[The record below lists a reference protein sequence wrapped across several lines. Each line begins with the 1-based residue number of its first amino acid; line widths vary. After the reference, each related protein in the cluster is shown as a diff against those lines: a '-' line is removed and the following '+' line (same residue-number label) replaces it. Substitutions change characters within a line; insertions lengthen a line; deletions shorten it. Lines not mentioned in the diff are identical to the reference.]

1 MPLHDLQV
9 NIGSMKQIPPRSLED
24 PIQFIKGVGPRKAIL
39 LEKLRLTSIEDCLYF
54 LPFRFEDRTQF
65 KNISQAVI
73 GEYVTLTGEVLN
85 AGTMFMGRRKRV
97 FEVIVQDKTGVIRAK
112 WFRFNETYM
121 KEKFKT
127 GQKIILSGKSTL
139 NKRSGLE
146 IIHPDTEQVSGEDV
160 NSLEIGKIVPV
171 YHVTDGLHLK
181 SMRTIIKNVLD
192 KYLHLIEEFLPND
205 LIQRHE
211 FISRADALS
220 QSHFP
225 PQGTSLSELDAF
237 KTPAQKRLVFEE
249 LFLIQL
255 GLAFRKKHTGEV
267 NTGTPLKTR
276 GELIKRFVK
285 LLPFTLTGAQKRVL
299 SEIMEDLEKEKS
311 MNRLIQGDVG
321 SGKTIV
327 ALTALLTAVDN
338 KMQSALMVPTEILAE
353 QHYLNIRPYCESLGI
368 ELSLITSALK
378 GKERQSLYENIR
390 TGKTQIIVGTH
401 SLIQKDIQFKNLGLA
416 VVDEQH
422 RFGVLQRDAIG
433 KKGDHP
439 HLLIMTATPIPR
451 SLALTLYGDMDVS
464 LLDEFPPGRKKITT
478 EIFYENRREKAY
490 GILEKQLQQGR
501 QAFVVCPLIEESDVM
516 DLKAAVTVLD
526 FIKDRFPDY
535 VACLIHGKLK
545 KEERQDIMSRFLKN
559 EIQVLVST
567 TVIEVGIDV
576 PNATAMI
583 IEHAERFGL
592 AQLHQL
598 RGRVGRGAHSSH
610 CLLMAYHPVTEE
622 GQARMKAMQ
631 NSGDGFIIAEEDLKI
646 RGPGDFMGTRQ
657 SGMPLLKIANLLR
670 DIRVL
675 ETARKEA
682 FLLIDQDPDLKAPE
696 HQPLNKAIHRF
707 LGEYLELMQI
717 I

>member
-1 MPLHDLQV
+1 
-9 NIGSMKQIPPRSLED
+9 MKHTPSLDD

-39 LEKLRLTSIEDCLYF
+39 LEKLRLTSIEDFLYF
-54 LPFRFEDRTQF
+54 LPFRFEDRTQV
-65 KNISQAVI
+65 KKISQAVP
-73 GEYVTLTGEVLN
+73 GEYATLTGQVLN
-85 AGTMFMGRRKRV
+85 AGIIFMGRRKRV
-97 FEVIVQDKTGVIRAK
+97 FEVIIQDETGVIRAK
-112 WFRFNETYM
+112 WFRFNESYM

-127 GQKIILSGKSTL
+127 GEKIILSGKLTL

-146 IIHPDTEQVSGEDV
+146 IVHPDTEQVSGENVD
-160 NSLEIGKIVPV
+160 SLEIGKIVPV

-192 KYLHLIEEFLPND
+192 KYLHLVEEFLPDD
-205 LIQRHE
+205 LIRRHG
-211 FISRADALS
+211 FLSRADAIA

-225 PQGTSLSELDAF
+225 PQESLLSELDAF

-255 GLAFRKKHTGEV
+255 GLAFRKKHTGEE
-267 NTGTPLKTR
+267 NTGTPFKTR
-276 GELIKRFVK
+276 GKLIQRFVK

-299 SEIMEDLEKEKS
+299 GEIMQDLEKEKS

-338 KMQSALMVPTEILAE
+338 ETQSALMVPTEILAE
-353 QHYLNIRPYCESLGI
+353 QHYLNILPFCEKLGI
-368 ELSLITSALK
+368 ELSLVTSALK
-378 GKERQSLYENIR
+378 GKDRKNHYENIQS
-390 TGKTQIIVGTH
+390 GKTQIVIGTH
-401 SLIQKDIQFKNLGLA
+401 SLIQKDIQFKKLGLA

-422 RFGVLQRDAIG
+422 RFGVLQRGALG

-464 LLDEFPPGRKKITT
+464 LLDEFPPGRQKIAT
-478 EIFYENRREKAY
+478 EIFFENRREKAY
-490 GILEKQLQQGR
+490 SILEEQLQQTR
-501 QAFVVCPLIEESDVM
+501 QVFVVCPLIEESEVM
-516 DLKAAVTVLD
+516 DLKAAVTVFD
-526 FIKDRFPDY
+526 SIQDQFPDY
-535 VACLIHGKLK
+535 TICLIHGKLK
-545 KEERQDIMSRFLKN
+545 KEDRQDIMSRFLKN